1 MGNGIISLHFFTFR
15 RYFLF
20 IGIMILHWGKQHLH
34 IQSYNN
40 LFCLNKLFSCS
51 FCVAIEFANW
61 RWISL
66 HWVIFILLLCNGT
79 PRKYLQSPQISP
91 LSCNHISLLIIS
103 ISDWITCILSR
114 SKIHI
119 HVWKTKTLKKR
130 QKDNTRSQ
138 TNRRSFSFL
147 ADCLPCSD
155 MQAHRNSRNHNFLWG
170 EICGKCGKRKHTKQS
185 LPRPPKLWY
194 ASSQQQH

>member
-15 RYFLF
+15 RYFLL

-91 LSCNHISLLIIS
+91 LSCNHISLSIIS
-103 ISDWITCILSR
+103 IAFNSVDISDWITCILSQ

-119 HVWKTKTLKKR
+119 HVWKQWHWKCLCKAKR
-130 QKDNTRSQ
+130 Q
-138 TNRRSFSFL
+138 
-147 ADCLPCSD
+147 
-155 MQAHRNSRNHNFLWG
+155 
-170 EICGKCGKRKHTKQS
+170 
-185 LPRPPKLWY
+185 Y
-194 ASSQQQH
+194 YY